1 MIQRLEGAHVS
12 LLMQVTRKH
21 ATRRRDGSWRQVTTE
36 AFLQGVG
43 TQTLRTYV
51 DRRQATVVKWVSA
64 RPVFDVCARDTGY
77 EGGGR
82 LRAPWWRQKVE
93 EDQLRVTVEAILEAA
108 RVRRRQESGRWD
120 GSKGG

>member
-1 MIQRLEGAHVS
+1 M
-12 LLMQVTRKH
+12 
-21 ATRRRDGSWRQVTTE
+21 TE
-36 AFLQGVG
+36 AFLQEFG
-43 TQTLRTYV
+43 TRTIWTYV
-51 DRRQATVVKWVSA
+51 DGLQAKVAKWVSA
-64 RPVFDVCARDTGY
+64 RPVFDVCAIYTGY

-120 GSKGG
+120 RSKGG